1 MKIQLWINKAPLLPR
16 LSIENNCVHW
26 NHFIWRVFS
35 LQHHSTTEQSALLF
49 RRFWLS
55 YFVSFLYSLR
65 IIPHV
70 FGGNRLH
77 VWGYSTLQSCFSS
90 AVQLLNTP
98 LVLFSHSGSLPML
111 ARFFLSSQC
120 SRKKKKKKEL
130 PPRKNGC
137 QSSAHLSMVLPY
149 LIY

>member
-1 MKIQLWINKAPLLPR
+1 MKIQLWLNKAPLLPR

-26 NHFIWRVFS
+26 NHFTWRVFS

-49 RRFWLS
+49 RSFWLS

-70 FGGNRLH
+70 FGGNRLR
-77 VWGYSTLQSCFSS
+77 VWSYSTLQSCFSS
-90 AVQLLNTP
+90 VVQLLNTP

-111 ARFFLSSQC
+111 SQILPLFLVLQE
-120 SRKKKKKKEL
+120 KKKNC
-130 PPRKNGC
+130 PPERTAANH
-137 QSSAHLSMVLPY
+137 QLTSPWSSP
-149 LIY
+149 I